1 MRDVVTLDPPQS
13 AASSIFYSTVTLNFD
28 LLTPGSAASSI
39 FYSTV
44 TLNFDL
50 LTPGSEAFISVPKGT
65 KLLMLSRTSLFDVLT
80 KINVN
85 TDT

>member
-1 MRDVVTLDPPQS
+1 MRDVVTLDPPQ
-13 AASSIFYSTVTLNFD
+13 
-28 LLTPGSAASSI
+28 SAASSI